1 LAAWAAAG
9 HCANAA
15 NVCGQGISLTT
26 VSATTTVDWAAA
38 RAAVARAGPRITDLL
53 RLATKPGAPAL
64 GAWDLTQVATHL
76 SHAVDAVSA
85 MSTGGGNLIPDVSG
99 LPVLSQ
105 VMLDGEGRRPLAEV
119 ADRIDASVER
129 FLAGMEVE
137 AAAGDSSRSWLV
149 QGTEMPLSTLT
160 CHVLNELTVHGR
172 DIAAAEGVPW
182 PIDRGHASLILQG
195 FVFPAL
201 HTLGR
206 AMVVQEVAGAKRARF
221 DVHLRGDGRACLV
234 FDRGDFSVEATP
246 QGRVDCK
253 LSVDPEAFLL
263 VAWGRI
269 SQWQAI
275 PKGQLLASGRKPWLG
290 LQMRSWL
297 RNP

>member
-1 LAAWAAAG
+1 M
-9 HCANAA
+9 
-15 NVCGQGISLTT
+15 T
-26 VSATTTVDWAAA
+26 ATTTVDWAAA
-38 RAAVARAGPRITDLL
+38 RRAVAQAGPRLTAMLWS
-53 RLATKPGAPAL
+53 ATKTDAPAL
-64 GAWDLTQVATHL
+64 GEWDLTQVATHL
-76 SHAVDAVSA
+76 SHSVDAVSA
-85 MSTGGGNLIPDVSG
+85 MSTGGGNLIADISG

-105 VMLDGEGRRPLAEV
+105 VMIDGEGRRPLPEL
-119 ADRIDASVER
+119 ADRIDASVAR
-129 FLAGMEVE
+129 FLAAME
-137 AAAGDSSRSWLV
+137 AAAAAGNSSHSWLI
-149 QGTEMPLSTLT
+149 QGTEMPLSALT
-160 CHVLNELTVHGR
+160 CQVLNELTLHGL
-172 DIAAAEGVPW
+172 DIARAEGVPW
-182 PIDRGHASLILQG
+182 PIDRAHASLILQG

-206 AMVVQEVAGAKRARF
+206 AMVVQEKAADKRARF

-246 QGRVDCK
+246 QGKVDCK

-269 SQWQAI
+269 NQWQAI

>member
-1 LAAWAAAG
+1 M
-9 HCANAA
+9 
-15 NVCGQGISLTT
+15 
-26 VSATTTVDWAAA
+26 SAPTTVDWAAA
-38 RAAVARAGPRITDLL
+38 RGAVAQAGPRLTAML
-53 RLATKPGAPAL
+53 RSATKPDAPAL
-64 GAWDLTQVATHL
+64 GEWDVTELALHI
-76 SHAVDAVSA
+76 SHVVDAVTA
-85 MSTGGGNLIPDVSG
+85 MTRGGGNLIG
-99 LPVLSQ
+99 EIGELPTLQRLMVEG
-105 VMLDGEGRRPLAEV
+105 DGRRPLAEI
-119 ADRIDASVER
+119 ADRMDASVAG
-129 FLAGMEVE
+129 FLAAME
-137 AAAGDSSRSWLV
+137 AATADTSHSWLI

-160 CHVLNELTVHGR
+160 CHILNELTVHGR
-172 DIAAAEGVPW
+172 DIAVALGQPW
-182 PIDRGHASLILQG
+182 PIDKGHAALVLQG

-206 AMVVQEVAGAKRARF
+206 AMVVQEAAGTKRARF

-234 FDRGDFSVEATP
+234 FDKGDFSVEASP
-246 QGRVDCK
+246 QGKVDCK

-269 SQWQAI
+269 GQWSAI

>member
-1 LAAWAAAG
+1 M
-9 HCANAA
+9 
-15 NVCGQGISLTT
+15 
-26 VSATTTVDWAAA
+26 SATTTVDWAAA
-38 RAAVARAGPRITDLL
+38 RRAVARAAPRLTAML
-53 RLATKPGAPAL
+53 RSATKPDAPAL
-64 GAWDLTQVATHL
+64 GEWDVTQVATHI
-76 SHAVDAVSA
+76 SHATDAIAA
-85 MSTGGGNLIPDVSG
+85 MTMGGGNLIADIEG
-99 LPVLSQ
+99 LPVLSR
-105 VMLDGEGRRPLAEV
+105 VMLEGEGRRPLAEL
-119 ADRIDASVER
+119 ADRIDASVTQ
-129 FLAGMEVE
+129 FLAGMV
-137 AAAGDSSRSWLV
+137 AAAANGDTSHSWLI

-172 DIAAAEGVPW
+172 DIAVALGEPW
-182 PIDRGHASLILQG
+182 PIDKGDAALILQG

-206 AMVVQEVAGAKRARF
+206 SMVSQEKAGDKRARF
-221 DVHLRGDGRACLV
+221 EVSLRGDGRAWAY
-234 FDRGDFSVEATP
+234 FDRGDFSVEASP
-246 QGRVDCK
+246 QGKVDCK

-263 VAWGRI
+263 VSWGRI